1 MCTRNNQALSESV
14 FTKVQTSRFPQISWL
29 SYCVTF
35 SRNAVHDEL
44 GDAWHWAVTFDQ
56 PNCAAQLLAGRQ
68 TTTERHCEVTK
79 PIATLGCWLS
89 P

>member
-1 MCTRNNQALSESV
+1 MDLVLHTTHAQYKHVANVCTRNNQALSESV

-44 GDAWHWAVTFDQ
+44 GDAWHWAVKRLCLLQ
-56 PNCAAQLLAGRQ
+56 GAYVQRAA
-68 TTTERHCEVTK
+68 
-79 PIATLGCWLS
+79 
-89 P
+89 